1 MNSDGLGR
9 SQDEPKDGARY
20 VWAQGKRNI
29 RSAAYH
35 VSELAREGRPI
46 TEADARK
53 LHWNLIM
60 LWGLLDEATVGS
72 LGPEPTSVEE
82 ELFRYD
88 PTFNFYSDGTPVAS
102 LVQIGGSD
110 GSRLPDE
117 LYEGDIGQ
125 HGLPPGWEV
134 IVLEPPHRR
143 GTTEHVEDLR
153 TGVQRRRAERS
164 QKGDGDDQ

>member
-1 MNSDGLGR
+1 M
-9 SQDEPKDGARY
+9 
-20 VWAQGKRNI
+20 
-29 RSAAYH
+29 
-35 VSELAREGRPI
+35 
-46 TEADARK
+46 
-53 LHWNLIM
+53 
-60 LWGLLDEATVGS
+60 
-72 LGPEPTSVEE
+72 EE
-82 ELFRYD
+82 KLFRYD